1 MQAWATRHD
10 DGTVD
15 VLLWNGTVNAE
26 LMDGDPHLER
36 TVRVSVSGLDA
47 TGYAVRIARIDQHH
61 SNILDGHPRD
71 TPWPDATLWRE
82 LRARDR
88 LHEEDADPVP
98 AGLPSAEIDV
108 TVPMPGVVRIRLIP
122 QPFTAER

>member
-1 MQAWATRHD
+1 M
-10 DGTVD
+10 TV
-15 VLLWNGTVNAE
+15 V
-26 LMDGDPHLER
+26 
-36 TVRVSVSGLDA
+36 GLTA
-47 TGYAVRIARIDQHH
+47 SCTPSSIARIDEQH
-61 SNILDGHPRD
+61 SNILDGYPPD

-88 LHEEDADPVP
+88 LHEEDAHPVP